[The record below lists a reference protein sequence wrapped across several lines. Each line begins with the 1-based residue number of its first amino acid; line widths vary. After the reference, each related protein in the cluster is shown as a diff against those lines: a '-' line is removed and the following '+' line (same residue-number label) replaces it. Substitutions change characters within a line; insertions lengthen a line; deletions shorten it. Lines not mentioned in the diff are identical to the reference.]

1 MKAIMVM
8 YDSLN
13 RHCLTP
19 YNSHWTQT
27 PNFARLANKCVV
39 FDKSYV
45 GSLPCMPAR
54 RELHTGRY
62 NFLHRGWG
70 PLEPFDDSCF
80 EIMKKNGIHSHLIS
94 DHYHYWEDGGCTYH
108 NRYASWEIIRG
119 QEGDRWEPDII
130 KREFPTHL
138 GQMMSQDLSNR
149 EKILQQDKFPI
160 EKTFDLG
167 LEFIEKYHTQDNWFL
182 QIETF
187 DPHEPFFHR
196 RQNEKAAGPIFDWPH
211 YAQVSDEERPWVD
224 NLRQEYS
231 SLLDMCDVG
240 LGRVLDMMDKYD
252 LWQDT
257 MLIVNTD
264 HGYLLSEHDWW
275 AKANDANFY
284 EEVSHIPL
292 FIYDPRSKKT
302 GRNRQLV
309 QTIDLAPTLLDFFNQ
324 TIPPDMQGKPL
335 GETIAHDA
343 PVRKTALFG
352 VYGAQVSCTDGTWV
366 YTHAPTRENRPLN
379 HYTLMPTHMRHPF
392 TPQELQ
398 HTEMVESF
406 SFTKGCR
413 LMKIADIGL
422 GMVPLTHHW
431 QSVLFNVTDDPR
443 QTTPLH
449 NPAVVAR
456 MKQEIVRL
464 MRENDAPQEQYE
476 RLGLPLSH
484 KDEPK

>member
-13 RHCLTP
+13 RHYLSP
-19 YNSHWTQT
+19 YNSSWTHT
-27 PNFARLANKCVV
+27 PNFSRLAKNSMV

-62 NFLHRGWG
+62 NFLHRSWG

-80 EIMKKNGIHSHLIS
+80 EIMKNNGVHSHLIS

-108 NRYASWEIIRG
+108 NRYASWEIVRG
-119 QEGDRWEPDII
+119 QEGDHWEPDIK
-130 KREFPTHL
+130 KREFPPHL
-138 GQMMSQDLSNR
+138 GQMMSQDQANR
-149 EKILQQDKFPI
+149 EKILLQDKFPI

-167 LEFIEKYHTQDNWFL
+167 MEFIEKFHNQDNWFL

-196 RQNEKAAGPIFDWPH
+196 RQAEKKAGPEFDWPH
-211 YAQVSDEERPWVD
+211 YAQVSEEERPWVD
-224 NLRQEYS
+224 NLREEYRG
-231 SLLDMCDVG
+231 LLDMCDVG
-240 LGRVLDMMDKYD
+240 IGRVLDMMDKYN
-252 LWQDT
+252 LWEDT
-257 MLIVNTD
+257 LLIINTD
-264 HGYLLSEHDWW
+264 HGYLLGEHDWW

-284 EEVSHIPL
+284 EEVSHTPL

-302 GRNRQLV
+302 GRCQQLV
-309 QTIDLAPTLLDFFNQ
+309 QTIDLAPTLLDYFNLP
-324 TIPPDMQGKPL
+324 IPQDMQGKAL
-335 GETIAHDA
+335 KETIANDVA
-343 PVRKTALFG
+343 VRQTALFG

-366 YTHAPTRENRPLN
+366 YTHAPTQANRPLN

-398 HTEMVESF
+398 QTEMVESF

-422 GMVPLTHHW
+422 GMVPLEHHW

-443 QTTPLH
+443 QATPQH
-449 NPAVVAR
+449 NPDVVAR
-456 MKQEIVRL
+456 LKKEIVR
-464 MRENDAPQEQYE
+464 MMAENEAPEEQYE
-476 RLGLPLSH
+476 RLGLE
-484 KDEPK
+484 KNARG

>member
-13 RHCLTP
+13 RHCLAP
-19 YNSHWTQT
+19 YNSDWTHT
-27 PNFARLANKCVV
+27 PHFSRLAEKCVV

-54 RELHTGRY
+54 RELHTGRH
-62 NFLHRGWG
+62 NFLHRSWG

-80 EIMKKNGIHSHLIS
+80 EIMKKNGVHSHLIS

-108 NRYASWEIIRG
+108 NRYASWEIVRG
-119 QEGDRWEPDII
+119 QEGDRWEPDLI
-130 KREFPTHL
+130 KRELPPHL
-138 GQMMSQDLSNR
+138 GQMMSQDLANR

-167 LEFIEKYHTQDNWFL
+167 LEFIEKYHTEDNWFL

-196 RQNEKAAGPIFDWPH
+196 RQKEKAAGPLFDWPN

-231 SLLDMCDVG
+231 GLLDMCDAG

-257 MLIVNTD
+257 LLIVNTD

-284 EEVSHIPL
+284 EEVSHTPL

-309 QTIDLAPTLLDFFNQ
+309 QTIDLAPTLLDFFDQ
-324 TIPPDMQGKPL
+324 AIPPDMQGKPL
-335 GETIAHDA
+335 GETIAHDT

-431 QSVLFNVTDDPR
+431 QSMLFNVTDDPR
-443 QTTPLH
+443 QTTPQQ
-449 NPAVVAR
+449 NPEVIAR
-456 MKQEIVRL
+456 LKREIVRL
-464 MRENDAPQEQYE
+464 MAENDAPSEQYE
-476 RLGLPLSH
+476 RLGLEKPNV
-484 KDEPK
+484 EEAM

>member
-13 RHCLTP
+13 RHYLSP
-19 YNSHWTQT
+19 YNTSRTHT
-27 PNFARLANKCVV
+27 PNFSRLAKNSMV

-62 NFLHRGWG
+62 NFLHRSWG

-80 EIMKKNGIHSHLIS
+80 EIMKNNGVHSHLIS

-108 NRYASWEIIRG
+108 NRYASWEIVRG
-119 QEGDRWEPDII
+119 QEGDHWEPDIK
-130 KREFPTHL
+130 KRKFPPHL
-138 GQMMSQDLSNR
+138 GQMMSQDQANR
-149 EKILQQDKFPI
+149 EKILLQDKFPI

-167 LEFIEKYHTQDNWFL
+167 MEFIEKFHNEDNWFL

-196 RQNEKAAGPIFDWPH
+196 RQTEKKAAPEFDWPH
-211 YAQVSDEERPWVD
+211 YTQVSEVERPWVD
-224 NLRQEYS
+224 NLREEYRG
-231 SLLDMCDVG
+231 LLDMCDVG
-240 LGRVLDMMDKYD
+240 IGRVLDMMDKYD
-252 LWQDT
+252 LWKDT
-257 MLIVNTD
+257 LLIVNTD
-264 HGYLLSEHDWW
+264 HGYLLGEHDWW

-284 EEVSHIPL
+284 EEVSHTPL

-302 GRNRQLV
+302 GRNQQLV
-309 QTIDLAPTLLDFFNQ
+309 QTIDLAPTLLDYFKLP
-324 TIPPDMQGKPL
+324 IPQDMQGKVL
-335 GETIAHDA
+335 KETIEHGT
-343 PVRKTALFG
+343 PVRETAMFG

-366 YTHAPTRENRPLN
+366 YTHAPTKANRPLN
-379 HYTLMPTHMRHPF
+379 HYTLLPTHMRRPF

-398 HTEMVESF
+398 KTEIVESF

-422 GMVPLTHHW
+422 GMVPLEHNW

-443 QTTPLH
+443 QAIPKH
-449 NPAVVAR
+449 NPDVVER
-456 MKQEIVRL
+456 LKKEIVRL
-464 MRENDAPQEQYE
+464 MAENEAPEEQYE
-476 RLGLPLSH
+476 RLGLE
-484 KDEPK
+484 KTTQG